1 VAGKEGADGHRREEN
16 VHRHIN
22 KEDSDM
28 RLSIV
33 KKTVMATALAV
44 ASAAAVAG
52 APSNALALG
61 FNFGDVGF
69 FVYGGNDQRYE
80 NFGPNSAL
88 PTLEGTS
95 LTTRDISGS
104 LSSLNVGATTGLR
117 YSIMGTSTD
126 GLSYYVSST
135 ASTIT
140 PSQANNS
147 FASDA
152 AGNFLGWAAL
162 HAAQTGGASNAYANN
177 PSITSTAVAHSF
189 TSVLGTDGSVQGQ
202 LGFTTHGTLG
212 QLLNIFRVNIDGEA
226 ASYVRVASAILGTNG
241 QLTITPTA
249 VPIPAAVYLFGTGLV
264 ALVGIARRSMNK
276 NKLAA

>member
-1 VAGKEGADGHRREEN
+1 MFIVTF
-16 VHRHIN
+16 N

-28 RLSIV
+28 RLSTV
-33 KKTVMATALAV
+33 KKTMMATALAV
-44 ASAAAVAG
+44 ASAAAIAG
-52 APSNALALG
+52 MPSNALALG
-61 FNFGDVGF
+61 FVFGDVGF

-104 LSSLNVGATTGLR
+104 LSSLNVGAATGLR

-140 PSQANNS
+140 PAQANNS

-152 AGNFLGWAAL
+152 AGNFLGWASL
-162 HAAQTGGASNAYANN
+162 HAAATGGATSTYANN
-177 PSITSTAVAHSF
+177 PSITSTAAAHSY
-189 TSVLGTDGSVQGQ
+189 TSFLGTDGSVAGQ

-226 ASYVRVASAILGTNG
+226 ATYVKVASAILGTNG
-241 QLTITPTA
+241 QLTITPAA

-276 NKLAA
+276 NKMAA

>member
-1 VAGKEGADGHRREEN
+1 
-16 VHRHIN
+16 
-22 KEDSDM
+22 M
-28 RLSIV
+28 RLNIV
-33 KKTVMATALAV
+33 KRTVMATALAV
-44 ASAAAVAG
+44 ATAAAVVG

-95 LTTRDISGS
+95 LTTRDISGN
-104 LSSLNVGATTGLR
+104 LTALGVGASTGLR
-117 YSIMGTSTD
+117 YSIMGTSAD

-135 ASTIT
+135 GSTIT
-140 PSQANNS
+140 PAQANNS

-162 HAAQTGGASNAYANN
+162 HAAATGGASNAYANN
-177 PSITSTAVAHSF
+177 PSITSTAAAHSF
-189 TSVLGTDGSVQGQ
+189 TSILGTDGSVQGQ
-202 LGFTTHGTLG
+202 LGFNTHGTLG

-226 ASYVRVASAILGTNG
+226 ATYVRVASAILGTNG

-249 VPIPAAVYLFGTGLV
+249 VPVPAAVYLFGTGLV

-276 NKLAA
+276 NKMAA